1 MQHNR
6 LFRHDP
12 LGKRLA
18 HLGCLHPHH
27 RIRDEFL
34 PELAS
39 ERTIGM
45 FGATVKPTG
54 LPDDPTGRGG
64 KQFLGKMV
72 VPEL

>member
-1 MQHNR
+1 
-6 LFRHDP
+6 
-12 LGKRLA
+12 
-18 HLGCLHPHH
+18 
-27 RIRDEFL
+27 
-34 PELAS
+34 
-39 ERTIGM
+39 M